1 MNSGLGFLQATW
13 QCSTYCSS
21 FWGAAR
27 EARGFCSISDTYANV
42 RVETPIQSPRFPD
55 MSLTVDQ
62 IVEAVRRLPREQSVE
77 LFDLLLAE
85 TIDSVDLEIQQSWK
99 TEIHRR
105 IAEIESGAETG
116 VPGEEALAEL
126 RRVIGR

>member
-1 MNSGLGFLQATW
+1 M
-13 QCSTYCSS
+13 
-21 FWGAAR
+21 
-27 EARGFCSISDTYANV
+27 
-42 RVETPIQSPRFPD
+42 FPD

-62 IVEAVRRLPREQSVE
+62 IVEEVRRLPREQSVE

-85 TIDSVDLEIQQSWK
+85 TIDTVDLEIEQAWK
-99 TEIHRR
+99 TETRRR
-105 IAEIESGAETG
+105 IAEIESGTETG